1 MLGAGRQAM
10 REPSVQRAVR
20 DSLEQSLRDT
30 REIDR
35 GNNIYGWKATSA
47 GDKGPDTSRR
57 ARGVDDLVGKKG
69 MLQKERVRLG
79 IFSGRQSEKDLGQG
93 SRHMVTV
100 LAVSP

>member
-1 MLGAGRQAM
+1 
-10 REPSVQRAVR
+10 
-20 DSLEQSLRDT
+20 
-30 REIDR
+30 
-35 GNNIYGWKATSA
+35 
-47 GDKGPDTSRR
+47 
-57 ARGVDDLVGKKG
+57 